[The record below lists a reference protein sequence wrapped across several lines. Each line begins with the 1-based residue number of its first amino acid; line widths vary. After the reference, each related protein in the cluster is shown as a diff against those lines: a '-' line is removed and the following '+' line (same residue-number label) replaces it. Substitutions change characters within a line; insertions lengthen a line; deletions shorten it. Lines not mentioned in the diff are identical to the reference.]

1 MKEWLISGE
10 NNFLKKK
17 LCVYLEKIMVLDL
30 FFFLTLTLRNVII
43 FLDATIIIYVLQ
55 KILQRFK
62 GLILFTFQVAIIIFD
77 VFSTYNFNS
86 NLRLLPR
93 FDTIND

>member
-10 NNFLKKK
+10 NNFFKKK

-55 KILQRFK
+55 KNIATIQR
-62 GLILFTFQVAIIIFD
+62 LDSLY
-77 VFSTYNFNS
+77 FSSSYYNF
-86 NLRLLPR
+86 
-93 FDTIND
+93 

>member
-55 KILQRFK
+55 KNIATIQR
-62 GLILFTFQVAIIIFD
+62 LDSLY
-77 VFSTYNFNS
+77 FSSSYYNF
-86 NLRLLPR
+86 
-93 FDTIND
+93 